1 MAVSRDIFESFM
13 NDDSL
18 RQLEREEQLAKKI
31 TNHVVHGGLSR
42 NEITEIQHDIKE
54 LDPMVQQRL
63 EFEIGNDLLMDDF
76 QIIGPTIEKAPQGFG
91 IALAAGVAEGV
102 VHYNLTG
109 NPYAAIG
116 SGLATST
123 FTLFGL
129 AQYSQNQTRKMYDE
143 RAERANDFLK
153 MIPG

>member
-1 MAVSRDIFESFM
+1 MPREILAGFM

-18 RQLEREEQLAKKI
+18 RQLEREDQLAKKI
-31 TNHVVHGGLSR
+31 THHVVHGGLSR
-42 NEITEIQHDIKE
+42 NEITEIQRDIKE
-54 LDPMVQQRL
+54 LDPIVQQRL
-63 EFEIGNDLLMDDF
+63 DFEISTNLLMDDW
-76 QIIGPTIEKAPQGFG
+76 QVIGPTIEKAPQGFG
-91 IALAAGVAEGV
+91 VAFAAGVAEGV

-116 SGLATST
+116 SGLATSA

-129 AQYSQNQTRKMYDE
+129 AQYSKGQTKKMYDD

-153 MIPG
+153 MIPGQ